1 VLLVPYKVK
10 GGEMKL
16 TNTDL
21 SLIALRN
28 RDRSGRD
35 CDPQEVIAQMGRMN
49 FFAVCGGKW
58 AKINASDG
66 VTIGLLMPCGES
78 RAVEVVLN
86 FLDLY
91 EVRRVRLVNRGEA
104 KGTLVVEHE
113 VLDVYCENLGDA
125 VYSASCWK

>member
-1 VLLVPYKVK
+1 MWK

-16 TNTDL
+16 TNNEL

-28 RDRSGRD
+28 ADRSGRE
-35 CDPQEVIAQMGRMN
+35 CDPHEVIAQMGKMN

-58 AKINASDG
+58 AKVNASDG

-86 FLDLY
+86 FLDVY
-91 EVRRVRLVNRGEA
+91 EVRRVRRVNRGDN
-104 KGTLVVEHE
+104 KGSLVVEYE

>member
-1 VLLVPYKVK
+1 
-10 GGEMKL
+10 MKA
-16 TNTDL
+16 TKTDL

-35 CDPQEVIAQMGRMN
+35 CDPQEVIAQMGKMT
-49 FFAVCGGKW
+49 FLAVCGGKW
-58 AKINASDG
+58 AKVNASDG
-66 VTIGLLMPCGES
+66 VTVGLLMLCGES

-86 FLDLY
+86 YIDLY

-113 VLDVYCENLGDA
+113 VLDVFCENLSEV

>member
-1 VLLVPYKVK
+1 
-10 GGEMKL
+10 MKL
-16 TNTDL
+16 TNTEL

-28 RDRSGRD
+28 ADRSGRE
-35 CDPQEVIAQMGRMN
+35 CDPHEVIAQMGKMN

-91 EVRRVRLVNRGEA
+91 EVRRVRRVNRGNE
-104 KGTLVVEHE
+104 KGSLVVEYE

>member
-1 VLLVPYKVK
+1 
-10 GGEMKL
+10 MKP
-16 TNTDL
+16 TKTDL

-28 RDRSGRD
+28 RDRSGRE
-35 CDPQEVIAQMGRMN
+35 CDPQEVIAQMGKMN
-49 FFAVCGGKW
+49 FLAVCGGKW

-91 EVRRVRLVNRGEA
+91 EVRRVRLVNRGEY

-113 VLDVYCENLGDA
+113 VLDVYCDQLGEL
-125 VYSASCWK
+125 VWQASCWK